1 LAAWAGELVE
11 AIEEGDEAIAA
22 EAVEDAESAFLGG
35 DEAGAAEDGEV
46 FGDGGQVGAGEVAQV
61 ADAFFAIVEGFDDEE
76 A

>member
-1 LAAWAGELVE
+1 MAAWAGELVE

-46 FGDGGQVGAGEVAQV
+46 FGDGGQVGTDEVAQV